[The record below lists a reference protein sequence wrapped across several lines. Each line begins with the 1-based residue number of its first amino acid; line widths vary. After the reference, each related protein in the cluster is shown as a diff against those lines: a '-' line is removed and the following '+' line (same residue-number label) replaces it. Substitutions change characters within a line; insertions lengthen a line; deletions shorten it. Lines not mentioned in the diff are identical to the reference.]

1 MERNGM
7 TGTPKK
13 YRLSKH
19 SICKWLLMIVLY
31 CCLSNGI
38 DTQTS
43 AHTLLNAHA
52 HRFYLMFA
60 VIYSICL
67 AMSTH
72 MSPFHGWSKQQGPF
86 VSRFISLDSWS
97 VSITSESSKMKFA
110 WIDAKAK
117 LILLSRSCYNSLL
130 FALAIFSATLCS
142 NFIAPLEHNSK
153 L

>member
-1 MERNGM
+1 MGRFYLKCKFLLWLDEVQTVKDDGNKQERRGEMYDKLKVNRYDRTKRNGM

-13 YRLSKH
+13 YRISKH

-43 AHTLLNAHA
+43 AHALLNAHA

-60 VIYSICL
+60 VICSICL

-97 VSITSESSKMKFA
+97 ISTSSESSKMK
-110 WIDAKAK
+110 
-117 LILLSRSCYNSLL
+117 
-130 FALAIFSATLCS
+130 
-142 NFIAPLEHNSK
+142 
-153 L
+153 